1 MLLFLSFKS
10 STTLLRH
17 CTFEQDEIW
26 LLLRKN
32 ACDYSRSQIVA
43 FSRVQAGTVCLRE
56 VVQLKGTETIGGE
69 TGRYFTQCT
78 STWNH
83 AENQTRND
91 FLARN

>member
-1 MLLFLSFKS
+1 MLLFLSLKS

-43 FSRVQAGTVCLRE
+43 FSRVQYWCLRE
-56 VVQLKGTETIGGE
+56 VVQLKGTETIGGK